1 MGDRSSFGRRD
12 VLRSVGVAVG
22 SAGVV
27 GLGSAS
33 DTSDSAT
40 PVGAAG
46 ASNDEGLPVAADGRL
61 VVTVRRGTER
71 QFRIQPTFY
80 SEDLN
85 ERYGTRTFEY
95 DPTTLPAEEV
105 PETIRE
111 GGQSRYTFRTQ
122 RVIGTQREQ
131 RVSERTVW
139 DKQVDDEQAHP
150 LYVPDM
156 DGNVP
161 LYSYATESGAQG
173 GGLQDRTSPMN
184 VAWDAT
190 DTADIE
196 SAMESG
202 TNGSK
207 WGNEWIYPDFLVK
220 DLYVN
225 LPDGGTRST
234 TAHVM
239 QSSGWC
245 PTEQYHVRLYD
256 VPYYGVSAIGQAHYD
271 PCLHGNPERFLS
283 KIPMVELDV
292 DWKLDQSR
300 NEVDDFWESGHG
312 ANAEFTYVG
321 NTASDFPSHNGVW
334 VFFDE

>member
-1 MGDRSSFGRRD
+1 VTERRELGRRS
-12 VLRSVGVAVG
+12 VLRSIGAAVGTVGVA
-22 SAGVV
+22 
-27 GLGSAS
+27 GLGSARGDS
-33 DTSDSAT
+33 DDTT
-40 PVGAAG
+40 PIGAADAG
-46 ASNDEGLPVAADGRL
+46 NDRGLPVAADGRL
-61 VVTVRRGTER
+61 VVTLTRTDAGR
-71 QFRIQPTFY
+71 FRVQPTFH
-80 SEDLN
+80 STALN

-95 DPTTLPAEEV
+95 EPTTLPAEAV
-105 PETIRE
+105 PETLRE
-111 GGQSRYTFRTQ
+111 DGQSEYSFQTQ
-122 RVIGTQREQ
+122 RVIGTQQEQ
-131 RVSERTVW
+131 RTSERTIW
-139 DKQVDDEQAHP
+139 KQQVDDEQAHP
-150 LYVPDM
+150 LYVPEM

-161 LYSYATESGAQG
+161 LYSYASESGAAG

-190 DTADIE
+190 DAAEIDGD
-196 SAMESG
+196 MESG
-202 TNGSK
+202 DNGSK
-207 WGNEWIYPDFLVK
+207 WGNESLYPDFLVK

-225 LPDGGTRST
+225 LPDGGTKST

-239 QSSGWC
+239 KSSGWC

-321 NTASDFPSHNGVW
+321 NTASDFPSHSGVW

>member
-1 MGDRSSFGRRD
+1 
-12 VLRSVGVAVG
+12 VLRSIGAAVGTVGVA
-22 SAGVV
+22 
-27 GLGSAS
+27 GLGSARGGDS
-33 DTSDSAT
+33 DDTT
-40 PVGAAG
+40 PIGAADAG
-46 ASNDEGLPVAADGRL
+46 NDRGLPVAADGRL
-61 VVTVRRGTER
+61 VVTVER
-71 QFRIQPTFY
+71 VDASQFRVQSRFH
-80 SEDLN
+80 SDALN
-85 ERYGTRTFEY
+85 ERYGTRTLEY
-95 DPTTLPAEEV
+95 EPSRLPAEEV
-105 PETIRE
+105 PETLRTDGTSE
-111 GGQSRYTFRTQ
+111 YSFQTQ

-131 RVSERTVW
+131 RTAERTIW
-139 DKQVDDEQAHP
+139 KRQVDDERAHP

-161 LYSYATESGAQG
+161 LYSYASESGAQG

-196 SAMESG
+196 SAMENG
-202 TNGSK
+202 TNGSE

-234 TAHVM
+234 TGHVM

-292 DWKLDQSR
+292 DWQLDRSR

-321 NTASDFPSHNGVW
+321 NTTGDFSSHDGTW

>member
-1 MGDRSSFGRRD
+1 MTRRHELGRRG
-12 VLRSVGVAVG
+12 VLRSIGAAVGTAGVA
-22 SAGVV
+22 
-27 GLGSAS
+27 GLGSAHDGHD
-33 DTSDSAT
+33 DTT
-40 PVGAAG
+40 PIGAAG
-46 ASNDEGLPVAADGRL
+46 ANNDRGLPVAADGRL
-61 VVTVRRGTER
+61 VVTLER
-71 QFRIQPTFY
+71 VDASQFRVQSRFH
-80 SEDLN
+80 SDALN
-85 ERYGTRTFEY
+85 ERYGTRTLEY
-95 DPTTLPAEEV
+95 EPSTVPAEEV
-105 PETIRE
+105 PETLRTDGASE
-111 GGQSRYTFRTQ
+111 YSFQTQ

-131 RVSERTVW
+131 RTAERTIW
-139 DKQVDDEQAHP
+139 KQQVDDEQTHP

-161 LYSYATESGAQG
+161 LYSYASESGAQG

-196 SAMESG
+196 SDMESG
-202 TNGSK
+202 TNGSE

-234 TAHVM
+234 TGHVM

-292 DWKLDQSR
+292 DWQLDRSR
-300 NEVDDFWESGHG
+300 GEVDDFWETGHG
-312 ANAEFTYVG
+312 ANAEYTYVG
-321 NTASDFPSHNGVW
+321 NTTSDFASHDGW
-334 VFFDE
+334 WMFFDE